1 MKVFADAVG
10 LDGAV
15 CEDETVLAVVERDFV
30 FAFVAFAVRRVQIE
44 ETFDNAVFENGFL
57 NDFAGVIGVN
67 FGVDDAVRFDADEG
81 THLAESLASALGDV
95 VGAGVD
101 VVGGVVFE
109 VDFNLL
115 TGSFEFIHEGFTDF
129 KGTVCDASC
138 TAADDDSAGDF
149 SGFRFV
155 IADAFFD
162 VGGSEF
168 CHYATSLD
176 SFACLASSSS
186 MILGTSEG
194 LTCP

>member
-1 MKVFADAVG
+1 M
-10 LDGAV
+10 
-15 CEDETVLAVVERDFV
+15 
-30 FAFVAFAVRRVQIE
+30 
-44 ETFDNAVFENGFL
+44 
-57 NDFAGVIGVN
+57 N

-186 MILGTSEG
+186 MTMTGARPQAPRQ
-194 LTCP
+194 LTVSTVNIMSSVLSRSGVMLSFS